1 MNTETKMTVG
11 NGDFDSIE
19 QKKKVYK
26 QMISAMVHKGFNISS
41 TADSLGITR
50 QTIHNYMNEDY
61 EFKQKV
67 ESGLIEEVGQ
77 KAMVRLTHKAL
88 IEDSET
94 AQKYLLDKS
103 GYWEKRNDVRKDND
117 TGERIIQVIL
127 PEDIKN
133 VADSLIGD
141 FDVDLS
147 DPTEDQLQKVLR
159 ATDKSL
165 NPVKSD
171 DNLVPYGED
180 KEETE

>member
-11 NGDFDSIE
+11 KGDFTSNE
-19 QKKKVYK
+19 QKKMVYK
-26 QMISAMVHKGFNISS
+26 KLIGSLIHRGFNISS
-41 TADSLGITR
+41 AADSLGITR
-50 QTIHNYMNEDY
+50 QTIHNYMNEDN
-61 EFKQKV
+61 EFRQMI
-67 ESGLIEEVGQ
+67 ESGLIEEVSQ
-77 KAMVRLTHKAL
+77 KAMVRLTHKAI

-103 GYWEKRNDVRKDND
+103 GYWEKRNDVKRDEE
-117 TGERIIQVIL
+117 TGARVIQVIL

-165 NPVKSD
+165 NAIQSD
-171 DNLVPYGED
+171 GED
-180 KEETE
+180 REKTE